1 MKRTAKLQDIVE
13 IQRRGLARFLF
24 EAEGNEKETEE
35 VEPAEETSAEEA
47 NAEEAE
53 EDKPEKPAEPV
64 KTDNVKVAIDDLLM
78 SAEEKA
84 LKSAAIE
91 QTAEKAKG
99 IGGVAESRRLRSIR
113 PLYEEAGQLMPQIDI
128 RVFAGEVAR
137 LARNYRF
144 LLDMERLIVTQAK
157 DYLASKYDE
166 SAAEELEEILND
178 EYDIDVKR
186 TPGKPEGKL
195 GVPNAAGARQAG
207 A

>member
-1 MKRTAKLQDIVE
+1 MKRMAKLQDIVE
-13 IQRRGLARFLF
+13 VQRRGLARFLF
-24 EAEGNEKETEE
+24 EAEGDEEAEEAEATEE
-35 VEPAEETSAEEA
+35 TPAEEA

-53 EDKPEKPAEPV
+53 EEKPAEPV

-78 SAEEKA
+78 GAEEKA
-84 LKSAAIE
+84 LKSAAAE
-91 QTAEKAKG
+91 QEAEKAKG
-99 IGGVAESRRLRSIR
+99 MGGMAESRRKRSIR
-113 PLYEEAGQLMPQIDI
+113 PLYEEAGQLTPQIDI

-157 DYLASKYDE
+157 DYLTSKYDE

-195 GVPNAAGARQAG
+195 NVPNAAGARQAG